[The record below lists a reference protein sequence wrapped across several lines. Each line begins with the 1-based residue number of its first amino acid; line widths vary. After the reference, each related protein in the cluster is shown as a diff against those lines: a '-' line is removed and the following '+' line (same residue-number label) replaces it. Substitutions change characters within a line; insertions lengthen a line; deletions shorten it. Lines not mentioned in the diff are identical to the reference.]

1 MPEDSKVIK
10 IAIIGGGLAGATLA
24 NALLTHPHLD
34 INIFE
39 SAPEFSERGA
49 AVGISTNGQA
59 ALAESAD
66 VLADVIDRAGGV
78 VMTSS
83 RLMIVSDEYGF
94 RVSLKEEIPSGT
106 N

>member
-1 MPEDSKVIK
+1 MAENPTIK

-34 INIFE
+34 IHIFE
-39 SAPEFSERGA
+39 AAPQFSERGA
-49 AVGISTNGQA
+49 AVGISTNGQV

-83 RLMIVSDEYGF
+83 RLMIVSDENSF
-94 RVSLKEEIPSGT
+94 
-106 N
+106 